1 MARILDEEELQNHAA
16 PVHQAIDWDFPLWS
30 EILPNL
36 WLGGTDD
43 FDTIEYEANPYVS
56 REITK
61 NEFDTVVTLY
71 AWARPVD
78 WQVQEMRYG
87 FYDAERIDG
96 INFDAL
102 FEAAEFAH
110 TQWKAGKRVLIRC
123 QAGINRSGL
132 TMALVLLLDG
142 YEPDDAIEL
151 MRSRR
156 SSAVLINKDFEQLVR
171 TVKIGEASD
180 E

>member
-1 MARILDEEELQNHAA
+1 
-16 PVHQAIDWDFPLWS
+16 
-30 EILPNL
+30 
-36 WLGGTDD
+36 
-43 FDTIEYEANPYVS
+43 
-56 REITK
+56 
-61 NEFDTVVTLY
+61 
-71 AWARPVD
+71 
-78 WQVQEMRYG
+78 MRYG
-87 FYDAERIDG
+87 FYDAGFDG

-110 TQWKAGKRVLIRC
+110 AQWKAGKRVLIRC

-171 TVKIGEASD
+171 TVKIGETSD